1 MNILCLDPID
11 SHAAE
16 LLGRRHSLVS
26 ADHAHAG
33 DKSTLLADQ
42 EIIIFRSGMKLS
54 SDLISAAPKLRL
66 LVRAGSGIDNV
77 DIDFVR
83 ERGIRLVRIPGPSA
97 QSVAELTFALM
108 LSLSRN
114 VALADSLLRQG
125 HWPKPK
131 LGGPLLAG
139 KTLGIVGVGNIGT
152 RVGELGV
159 AWRMHVIGCVDPHS
173 RVSADEFARKGIQL
187 TSIDEVLSGA
197 DFVTLHVPL
206 KDSTFH
212 LIDESALAR
221 MKAGA
226 FLINTA
232 RGGVVDEDALYEE
245 LTAARR
251 LAGAAL
257 DVHEREGEGVLSPFR
272 DLHNVVLTPHIGGSA
287 TDSQREIG
295 RRLIQLINSFI
306 DGRIEQEAKDTELV
320 T

>member
-11 SHAAE
+11 SNAAE
-16 LLGRRHSLVS
+16 LLRRRHSLVS
-26 ADHAHAG
+26 TDHTRVG
-33 DKSTLLADQ
+33 NPYDLLADQ
-42 EIIIFRSGMKLS
+42 EIIIFRSGVKMS
-54 SDLISAAPKLRL
+54 SELISAAPRLRL

-108 LSLSRN
+108 LTLSRK
-114 VALADSLLRQG
+114 VALADRFLRQG

-159 AWRMHVIGCVDPHS
+159 AWRMDVIGCVDPLSH
-173 RVSADEFARKGIQL
+173 VSAEQFASKDIRL
-187 TSIDEVLSGA
+187 ASLEDVLAVA

-206 KDSTFH
+206 NDSTLH
-212 LIDESALAR
+212 LIDAPALSR
-221 MKAGA
+221 MKTGA

-232 RGGVVDEDALYEE
+232 RGGVVDEVALYEE
-245 LTAARR
+245 LTTGRR

-257 DVHEREGEGVLSPFR
+257 DVHEHEGEGVLSPFR
-272 DLHNVVLTPHIGGSA
+272 ELPNVVLTPHIGGSA

-295 RRLIQLINSFI
+295 RRLIQIIDSFI
-306 DGRIEQEAKDTELV
+306 EGRIEQEAKDSELV